1 MDMDYILSED
11 QLKIFSQAHDAL
23 HSDIMRKSEEAAKR
37 KALEVIDE
45 FREDLTRVSTAA
57 GQINDIHNAIIT
69 GIDGA
74 PGMLE
79 IQRRSTEEAAA
90 LRADGAALRA
100 DIDALKANQIQWR
113 PVLKT
118 ISLIAGVVGGLIGLL
133 VVFAKAAEW
142 LHKHWPLALA
152 PLLLVL

>member
-1 MDMDYILSED
+1 MDYIFSED
-11 QLKIFSQAHDAL
+11 QLRIFSQAHDAL
-23 HSDIMRKSEEAAKR
+23 HGDIIRKSEEAAKR

-90 LRADGAALRA
+90 LRADV
-100 DIDALKANQIQWR
+100 DALKANQIQWR